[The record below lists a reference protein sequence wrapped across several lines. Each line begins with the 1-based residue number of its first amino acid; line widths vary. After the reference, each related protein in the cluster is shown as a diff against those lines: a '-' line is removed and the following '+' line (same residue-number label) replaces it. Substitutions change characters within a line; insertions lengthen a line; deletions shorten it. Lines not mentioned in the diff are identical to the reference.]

1 MPAPALDQD
10 LSLAERRENFSVE
23 QLIAQL
29 RIEAL
34 IVAILPWAAG
44 FDIERLHADPAEPA
58 AHRLGG
64 EFAAIIGSYVFRR
77 AMDGEQFGQA
87 MQNIVGVQ
95 LARRDDGEALARKLI
110 NDRQHAERP
119 AVLRLVLDEIIAP
132 DMAGALRP
140 KTDARAVIQP
150 EAAAF
155 RLFLRHFEP
164 FPPPD
169 AIDPLEVRPPAFD
182 AKQRGDPAIA
192 VAAVSRRQTDDRR
205 RQRFFIIADDGP
217 PTLRRAWLANHGAST
232 ALRDI
237 NPGAHVPDTVP
248 AAGRA

>member
-23 QLIAQL
+23 QLVAQL

-44 FDIERLHADPAEPA
+44 FDIERLHTDPPEPA

-64 EFAAIIGSYVFRR
+64 EFAAIVGSYMLRR
-77 AMDGEQFGQA
+77 AVDGEQLRQA
-87 MQNIVGVQ
+87 MQDIVGFQ
-95 LARRDDGEALARKLI
+95 LARRDDGEALARKLV
-110 NDRQHAERP
+110 NDRQHTESP
-119 AVLRLVLDEIIAP
+119 TVLSLILDEIIAP
-132 DMAGALRP
+132 DMAGALRS
-140 KTDARAVIQP
+140 KTDARSVIQP

-155 RLFLRHFEP
+155 RLFLRHFQP

-205 RQRFFIIADDGP
+205 GQRLLIIADDRP
-217 PTLRRAWLANHGAST
+217 PALRRTRLADHGAST

-237 NPGAHVPDTVP
+237 NPGAHMLDTVP